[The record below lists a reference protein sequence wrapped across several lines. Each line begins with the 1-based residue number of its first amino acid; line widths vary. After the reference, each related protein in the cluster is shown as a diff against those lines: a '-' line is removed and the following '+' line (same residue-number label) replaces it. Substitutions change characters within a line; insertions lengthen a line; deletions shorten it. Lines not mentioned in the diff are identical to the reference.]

1 MQRAYAYQP
10 FNWVLNYECL
20 ITCYSVHNNDIV
32 SPDMWRLIFII
43 YIYVSQTTCVWGFT
57 RIITTFA
64 LDMNTHGEIY
74 KVRKWAGFLNPTI
87 AKYPKLFA
95 FDQFWSRVL
104 GHWFFA
110 KKWNLAFH
118 LSHSIANKISVYRF
132 LSIQPSPSFF
142 WRILLKR
149 CH

>member
-1 MQRAYAYQP
+1 M
-10 FNWVLNYECL
+10 LNYECL

-110 KKWNLAFH
+110 KKWNLAFTYPI
-118 LSHSIANKISVYRF
+118 LSLTKYPFIDFY
-132 LSIQPSPSFF
+132 PSNLALHFF
-142 WRILLKR
+142 GEFY
-149 CH
+149 